1 MRRSMKWLMIGALL
15 LAASAV
21 SAASWPQLQSRL
33 QQWQGAKEVVLPA
46 GVDQFD
52 DPLFAPVV
60 DLLLEQG
67 FAVLPTGGDTQDG
80 LVLETRT
87 TSRGQVLLLKRA
99 SDGAMLAME
108 KVGAV
113 LVPKPEPE
121 PEPEPKPEPVVLR
134 TAPKPLT
141 PRIVASP
148 VVTTTSVLSVQHQAQ
163 PTPQGELLFELDG
176 TPLQMVVW
184 PVSESTLDF
193 YLMYDGYIQRLRSD
207 NHGLQLLERFE
218 APLSPLRA
226 LHLDIGDLDNDGQPE
241 LAAVWAED
249 VRGVADGTNSLL
261 HGWVL
266 SVTDGGINAVS
277 ADLGG
282 YVALNGNNARL
293 QKRLE
298 YEAFAPEV
306 YALGLADGQVSVSAE
321 PISNSSRLLFNRL
334 EWPDNSSAL
343 VWNDEDR
350 LMLVASSK
358 NTRISGSTLL
368 TDFGQYQGPTVSIP
382 LQEPEYL
389 SGFSANDRIMAREI
403 TLGRRMVQQQ
413 DAVFTIVRGRTPG
426 MLLVTRD
433 SGADR
438 LVKINKT
445 GRGLSASYPFAAI
458 DAFIIDFA
466 VQGQEAVVLVNEK
479 ADGHGRAYL
488 RLQQQL

>member
-1 MRRSMKWLMIGALL
+1 MKRSMKWLMIGALL
-15 LAASAV
+15 LVASVV
-21 SAASWPQLQSRL
+21 SAASWPQLQNRL
-33 QQWQGAKEVVLPA
+33 QQWQGAKEVSLPA

-67 FAVLPTGGDTQDG
+67 FAVLPAGGDTQDG
-80 LVLETRT
+80 LVLESRT

-108 KVGAV
+108 RVVAV
-113 LVPKPEPE
+113 SALKSAPEAKPEPI
-121 PEPEPKPEPVVLR
+121 VLR
-134 TAPKPLT
+134 TSVKATT

-148 VVTTTSVLSVQHQAQ
+148 VVASTTVLSVQHNAQ

-176 TPLQMVVW
+176 TPLQMVAWRVNEGT
-184 PVSESTLDF
+184 VDF
-193 YLMYDGYIQRLRSD
+193 YLMYDDYIQRLRSD
-207 NHGLQLLERFE
+207 GQGLQLLERFE
-218 APLSPLRA
+218 SPLSPLRA
-226 LHLDIGDLDNDGQPE
+226 LHLDIGDLNNDGQPE

-249 VRGVADGTNSLL
+249 IRGVADGTNSLL

-266 SVTDGGINAVS
+266 SVTQRGIDAVS
-277 ADLGG
+277 DDLGG
-282 YVALNGNNARL
+282 YIALNGNNGRL

-298 YEAFAPEV
+298 YEAFAPDV
-306 YALGLADGQVSVSAE
+306 YSLSLADGQVTVSTE
-321 PISNSSRLLFNRL
+321 PVGESSRLLFNQL
-334 EWPDNSSAL
+334 EWPDSSSAL

-358 NTRISGSTLL
+358 NTRISGSTML
-368 TDFGQYQGPTVSIP
+368 TDFGQHQGATVSIP

-403 TLGRRMVQQQ
+403 TLGRRMVPQQ
-413 DAVFTIVRGRTPG
+413 DAVFTIVRARTPG
-426 MLLVTRD
+426 MLLITRD

-445 GRGLSASYPFAAI
+445 GRGLAASYPFAAI
-458 DAFIIDFA
+458 DAYIVDFA
-466 VQGQEAVVLVNEK
+466 VQGQKAIVLVNEK